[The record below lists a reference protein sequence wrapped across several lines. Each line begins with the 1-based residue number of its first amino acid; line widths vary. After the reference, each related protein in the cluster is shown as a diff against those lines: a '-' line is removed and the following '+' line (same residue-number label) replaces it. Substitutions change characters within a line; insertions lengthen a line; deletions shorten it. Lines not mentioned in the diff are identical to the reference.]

1 MHYEPLIK
9 LFCLVVILMLPGCL
23 PVGIRGT
30 SMIQQ
35 NVVEY
40 ETAPLKTFMPFR
52 VSPLHDPAAN
62 SFLSSDDA
70 HSAP

>member
-30 SMIQQ
+30 SI
-35 NVVEY
+35 
-40 ETAPLKTFMPFR
+40 TA
-52 VSPLHDPAAN
+52 V
-62 SFLSSDDA
+62 DA
-70 HSAP
+70 RQCGMDAPKEAPGALPKGNASATDARCG